1 MKLICLAAF
10 TALSLFAEAAPVQV
24 VGSDSVVVLA
34 SSWAGAFGAPV
45 EVSGGG
51 SGIGVAALLNGSA
64 DIATVAR
71 PLEVGE
77 NEQLTKR
84 FGAAPFVT
92 KVAYDSLAVFVHK
105 DNPVSKISFV
115 GLREIYFNGGK
126 FDDWKQLGGPDS
138 VQIVLTARGMNS
150 GAHYFFREA
159 VGGKRAEFKAGI
171 PTFSGSDDILRII
184 AETPAAIGYAAPAH
198 RRDGVKALAVS
209 AGVGGEPVM
218 PTAQAIRDGTYPLS
232 RPLYFVSSPKAS
244 AETKRFIDFVT
255 GNVGQTIAE
264 KEGATPLGDSLEQK
278 PN

>member
-10 TALSLFAEAAPVQV
+10 TALSLFVEAAPVQV

-77 NEQLTKR
+77 NEQLTKQ
-84 FGAAPFVT
+84 FGAAPVVT

-105 DNPVSKISFV
+105 DNPVSKISIPE
-115 GLREIYFNGGK
+115 LRGIFFEGGK
-126 FDDWKQLGGPDS
+126 IDDWKQLGGPDS
-138 VQIVLTARGMNS
+138 VRIAPVGHGGNS
-150 GAHYFFREA
+150 GMQAFLQA
-159 VGGKRAEFKAGI
+159 VVGGKGARWKSGI
-171 PTFSGSDDILRII
+171 STFSGTNDGI
-184 AETPAAIGYAAPAH
+184 AVIAQSPSAIGYAYPAS
-198 RRDGVKALAVS
+198 RREGVKIVAVS
-209 AGVGGEPVM
+209 SENGREPVM
-218 PTAQAIRDGTYPLS
+218 PTPQTIRDGTYPLA

-244 AETKRFIDFVT
+244 AETKRFIHFVT
-255 GNVGQTIAE
+255 SNVGQTIAE
-264 KEGATPLGDSLEQK
+264 KEGATPLSDSLEQK
-278 PN
+278 PH